1 LNSTDSKFAAS
12 EEADEQRGVTD
23 RLKIPW
29 AGSGPSTSPA
39 RRLIRSPAGLAL
51 VGIVLLVVSLNLV
64 DWAAELLWFRA
75 LGYEVVFW
83 RLRLAEV
90 AMFAIA
96 FIPVFAYVL
105 VNLLILAKL
114 ADLHTL
120 LRGPHPAAGAPQI
133 WPTTAAAPHYARQ
146 LTPLLILG
154 SAAVAAMF
162 GFGFAGAWDRLL
174 RLVWAQNFG
183 SSDPIYA
190 RDIGFYLF
198 ALPFLNLVQVSL
210 VLLTLGG
217 TLVLGLAYLRLG
229 ALRFDAK
236 RYLAADP
243 NVLRHLIANA
253 VLLLAASAWGYYL
266 DRFDLL
272 TRSSGAVFGA
282 GYTDVHI
289 VLVGLWVAMWA
300 TLGLICI
307 LLWAAATEAPRFA
320 MFGIGAYAA
329 VVLLALEVIPAGFQ
343 RLVVE
348 PNELELETPFL
359 RHNIALTRAA
369 YGLDKIDV
377 RFHTAEKKLNEAG
390 MQENKSTVDNI
401 RIWDHRPLSQTFRQL
416 QQIRTYYAFSEVDV
430 DRYWIDKDYRQVMLA
445 ARELSADFLAK
456 SGSWVNRHLQY
467 THGYGLAMCLA
478 AEKDDQGGP
487 VFTIEDLPPRSSPGL
502 AVSRP
507 EIYYGSE
514 MSGYQIVPT
523 TVKELDYPKGDQNF
537 YSSYAGHGGVL
548 LDSFWKKALFA
559 WHQFDMSIV
568 LSSYL
573 SPQSRIQLWR
583 PVQERVSRIA
593 PFLKLDRDPYLVLDQ
608 GRLFWIQDA
617 YTVADG
623 FPYSEPTDDGFSY
636 IRNSAKIVVDAY
648 QGDVNFYVVD
658 PADPV
663 LRVYEEALPGL
674 FRSLDEMP
682 PGLRQH
688 LRYPQDLFEVQ
699 VDKFNTYHMTV
710 PQVFYN
716 REDVWAPPR
725 EKFGGQTVQM
735 EPYYVLMKLP
745 GETRLGFLLMTPVTP
760 TNRDN
765 MIAWI
770 AARSDVPGYGQLIV
784 YKLSKDNL
792 ILGPLQIEATIDQDT
807 TIARQLTL
815 WDQRGSRV
823 IRGNL
828 LVVPIDQSFLYVEP
842 VFLLASGTNIPQ
854 LKRVIVS
861 DGQRLAMEST
871 LADALKVVF
880 GAQPATPKET
890 PAPPALPSAAQDAM
904 SKADQAL
911 RQGDWSAFG
920 REWERLKSLLQK

>member
-1 LNSTDSKFAAS
+1 
-12 EEADEQRGVTD
+12 
-23 RLKIPW
+23 
-29 AGSGPSTSPA
+29 
-39 RRLIRSPAGLAL
+39 
-51 VGIVLLVVSLNLV
+51 
-64 DWAAELLWFRA
+64 
-75 LGYEVVFW
+75 
-83 RLRLAEV
+83 
-90 AMFAIA
+90 M
-96 FIPVFAYVL
+96 
-105 VNLLILAKL
+105 
-114 ADLHTL
+114 
-120 LRGPHPAAGAPQI
+120 
-133 WPTTAAAPHYARQ
+133 
-146 LTPLLILG
+146 
-154 SAAVAAMF
+154 
-162 GFGFAGAWDRLL
+162 
-174 RLVWAQNFG
+174 
-183 SSDPIYA
+183 
-190 RDIGFYLF
+190 
-198 ALPFLNLVQVSL
+198 LPFLNLVQVSL

-217 TLVLGLAYLRLG
+217 VLTLGLAYFRLG
-229 ALRFDAK
+229 ALRFDAR

-243 NVLRHLIANA
+243 KVLRHLIVNA

-307 LLWAAATEAPRFA
+307 LLWAAATDAPRFA
-320 MFGIGAYAA
+320 VFGIGAYVA
-329 VVLLALEVIPAGFQ
+329 VVLAALEVIPAGFQ

-377 RFHTAEKKLNEAG
+377 RFHTAEQKLNEAG

-416 QQIRTYYAFSEVDV
+416 QQIRTYYAFSDVDV

-456 SGSWVNRHLQY
+456 SSSWVNRHLQY

-593 PFLKLDRDPYLVLDQ
+593 PFLKLDRDPYLVVDQ

-636 IRNSAKIVVDAY
+636 IRNSVKVVVDAY
-648 QGDVNFYVVD
+648 QGDVNFYVID

-663 LRVYEEALPGL
+663 LRVYDAALPGL

-842 VFLLASGTNIPQ
+842 VFLLAD
-854 LKRVIVS
+854 R
-861 DGQRLAMEST
+861 DEY
-871 LADALKVVF
+871 
-880 GAQPATPKET
+880 
-890 PAPPALPSAAQDAM
+890 SAAQAGHRQQRPPPGDGIRRSRTP
-904 SKADQAL
+904 SKSSSAANRRPRRRPRRRKRSRL
-911 RQGDWSAFG
+911 RHKRPCRRPSRRSGKATGPRSGASG
-920 REWERLKSLLQK
+920 SG